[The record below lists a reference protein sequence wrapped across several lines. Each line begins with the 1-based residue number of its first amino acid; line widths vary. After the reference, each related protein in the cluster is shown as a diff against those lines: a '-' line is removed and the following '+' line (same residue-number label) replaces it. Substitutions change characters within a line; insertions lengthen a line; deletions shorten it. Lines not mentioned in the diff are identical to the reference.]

1 MRNQSNLFVLMD
13 TMDTIKKIFIANPKS
28 DNKSDNK
35 SNNKSNNNIIEDE
48 IKIEIEPNE
57 NTSKKMFILT
67 NANTSSNSN
76 SNSNSVSSI
85 KNIKK
90 KEKEK
95 KLRVETNTWGL
106 INDDL
111 LFETQ
116 FELLKQINDY
126 IKNNNASRKL
136 FNKQQQ
142 LIISHIK
149 SKISS
154 YKQQDILKKKL
165 NEDTFV
171 SFNDVIALLIESNMK
186 CYYCAC
192 ETYLLYEIVRE
203 MKQWSLDRINNEI
216 GHNKGN
222 LVICCLE
229 CNLKR
234 RRTNKDAFFFTKNLK
249 ISKENHYQDEM
260 VNEIVNEIV

>member
-1 MRNQSNLFVLMD
+1 
-13 TMDTIKKIFIANPKS
+13 
-28 DNKSDNK
+28 
-35 SNNKSNNNIIEDE
+35 
-48 IKIEIEPNE
+48 
-57 NTSKKMFILT
+57 MFILT
-67 NANTSSNSN
+67 NNDTNSK
-76 SNSNSVSSI
+76 SDV

-106 INDDL
+106 INEDL

-116 FELLKQINDY
+116 LELLRQIGEY
-126 IKNNNASRKL
+126 ININNNNNKKL

-142 LIISHIK
+142 LIVSHIK

-165 NEDTFV
+165 NEEAFV
-171 SFNDVIALLIESNMK
+171 TFNDVIKLLIETNMK

-203 MKQWSLDRINNEI
+203 MKQWSLDRINNDI
-216 GHNKGN
+216 GHNKHN

-249 ISKENHYQDEM
+249 ITKENYYNNEM
-260 VNEIVNEIV
+260 KNELEYKIK